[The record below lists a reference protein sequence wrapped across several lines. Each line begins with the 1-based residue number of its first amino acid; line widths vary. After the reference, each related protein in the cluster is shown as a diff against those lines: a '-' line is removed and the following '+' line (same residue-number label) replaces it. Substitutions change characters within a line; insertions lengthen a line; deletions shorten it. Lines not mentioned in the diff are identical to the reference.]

1 MNTRSPG
8 RRSGYWGL
16 TLAGWSARRNAHL
29 PEESTRAVADEQPD
43 RTATVGKAQILDD
56 HNLLA
61 VDRGAE
67 LRSQDLEP
75 QAMPAADADVGALL
89 VAAGKAFA
97 RLVEVKPGIG
107 DVLDGAID
115 ARRRGRRI
123 VQPSVGHAQ
132 IDRLVTGEVGC
143 HVKGQPGKAAIIRRS
158 LARQL
163 GADRH
168 FERAVGEVVVDD
180 GDAGPIAAARPLQT
194 VALLIVGQLDRQAIH
209 SLPLA
214 S

>member
-16 TLAGWSARRNAHL
+16 TLAGWSARRDPHL

-56 HNLLA
+56 QNLLA

-67 LRSQDLEP
+67 RRSQDLEP

-89 VAAGKAFA
+89 VAAGKALA
-97 RLVEVKPGIG
+97 RLVEVEPGIG

-115 ARRRGRRI
+115 ARRRGRRL
-123 VQPSVGHAQ
+123 VQPPVGHAQ
-132 IDRLVTGEVGC
+132 IERFVAGEIAR
-143 HVKGQPGKAAIIRRS
+143 HVKGKPGKAAIVGRS
-158 LARQL
+158 PARQL

-168 FERAVGEVVVDD
+168 LERAVGEVVVDD
-180 GDAGPIAAARPLQT
+180 GDAGAIAAARPLQT
-194 VALLIVGQLDRQAIH
+194 VALLIVGQLDRQAVQP
-209 SLPLA
+209 LPL
-214 S
+214 

>member
-16 TLAGWSARRNAHL
+16 TLAGWSARRDPHL
-29 PEESTRAVADEQPD
+29 PEESARAVADEQPD

-56 HNLLA
+56 QNILA

-75 QAMPAADADVGALL
+75 QAMPAADTDIGALL

-97 RLVEVKPGIG
+97 RLVEVKARIG

-115 ARRRGRRI
+115 ARRRGRWI
-123 VQPSVGHAQ
+123 VQPPIGHAQ
-132 IDRLVTGEVGC
+132 IDRLMAGEIAC
-143 HVKGQPGKAAIIRRS
+143 HVKAEPGKAAIVRRS
-158 LARQL
+158 PA
-163 GADRH
+163 
-168 FERAVGEVVVDD
+168 
-180 GDAGPIAAARPLQT
+180 
-194 VALLIVGQLDRQAIH
+194 
-209 SLPLA
+209 
-214 S
+214 